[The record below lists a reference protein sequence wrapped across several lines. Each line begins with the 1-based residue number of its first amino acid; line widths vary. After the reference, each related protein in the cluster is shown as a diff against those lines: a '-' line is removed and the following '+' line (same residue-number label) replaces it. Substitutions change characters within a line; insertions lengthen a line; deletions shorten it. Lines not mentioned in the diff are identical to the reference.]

1 MANRH
6 VAYVSMMLN
15 ESEKQWGHRHRF
27 DVKHQLGALIMD
39 KTKLVVKGYNF
50 HSFGKTQTCSCHA
63 EMCAIYRHMRLLRL
77 WPQFQQWLQWSY
89 RMVPVFHG
97 ESDVREALDRVNEVH
112 VRYRMRCQKKKEPKS
127 RTYRL
132 YSCRFLSN
140 HKLSTSK
147 PCSECCRWI
156 MVAHWLGI
164 RYRVYFST
172 DHGTLDEWIPYDCTR
187 YIPKNTYF

>member
-1 MANRH
+1 MRSSE

-15 ESEKQWGHRHRF
+15 ESEKQWNHRNRF

-50 HSFGKTQTCSCHA
+50 HSFGSTQTCSCHA
-63 EMCAIYRHMRLLRL
+63 EMCAIYRHMRLIHQ
-77 WPQFQQWLQWSY
+77 WPRFQQWLRWSY
-89 RMVPVFHG
+89 RMAAVFHG
-97 ESDVREALDRVNEVH
+97 ESDVADVLHRVDQLWS
-112 VRYRMRCQKKKEPKS
+112 RLAKKKARPKT

-132 YSCRFLSN
+132 YSCRFVSN

-156 MVAHWLGI
+156 MVAKWLGI

-172 DHGTLDEWIPYDCTR
+172 DDGTLDEWTPYDCTR
-187 YIPKNTYF
+187 YIPKNMYF